1 MAFEINLI
9 SLFFQASL
17 VVKLVLITLL
27 LISFVSWWFII
38 EKYITFKRAERDIYE
53 FNKIFWTNNDLEK
66 IFTKLQRKEKLI
78 GLEQVFV
85 SGFKEF
91 SKKEK
96 KPPNLDQ
103 IKKILEITISRCEE
117 EFSKRLPFLSTAAS
131 VSPYIGLFGTVWGIM
146 NAFGGLSQLTQVSIT
161 VVAPGISEALIA
173 TALGLFAAIPAL
185 VSYNW
190 NLNKINSFVNEYS
203 NFSEELIIFFLTKL
217 MRAKN
222 PKKYLA
228 EINVIPYVDIMLVL
242 LLIFMVTAPF
252 IIQGINVD
260 LPKVDSAPIDDFE
273 NNSLTIS
280 INSSG
285 KYYLE
290 LDTFKDQELTLE
302 KIENELKKIIT
313 SNKVEVFIR
322 ADSQVIFDDV
332 AKLMSSLQKLK
343 PNSINFLTEPKND

>member
-1 MAFEINLI
+1 MI
-9 SLFFQASL
+9 
-17 VVKLVLITLL
+17 
-27 LISFVSWWFII
+27 
-38 EKYITFKRAERDIYE
+38 
-53 FNKIFWTNNDLEK
+53 
-66 IFTKLQRKEKLI
+66 
-78 GLEQVFV
+78 
-85 SGFKEF
+85 
-91 SKKEK
+91 
-96 KPPNLDQ
+96 
-103 IKKILEITISRCEE
+103 
-117 EFSKRLPFLSTAAS
+117 
-131 VSPYIGLFGTVWGIM
+131 
-146 NAFGGLSQLTQVSIT
+146 
-161 VVAPGISEALIA
+161 
-173 TALGLFAAIPAL
+173 
-185 VSYNW
+185 
-190 NLNKINSFVNEYS
+190 
-203 NFSEELIIFFLTKL
+203 
-217 MRAKN
+217 AKN

-332 AKLMSSLQKLK
+332 AKLMASLQKLK

>member
-1 MAFEINLI
+1 
-9 SLFFQASL
+9 
-17 VVKLVLITLL
+17 
-27 LISFVSWWFII
+27 
-38 EKYITFKRAERDIYE
+38 
-53 FNKIFWTNNDLEK
+53 
-66 IFTKLQRKEKLI
+66 
-78 GLEQVFV
+78 
-85 SGFKEF
+85 
-91 SKKEK
+91 
-96 KPPNLDQ
+96 
-103 IKKILEITISRCEE
+103 
-117 EFSKRLPFLSTAAS
+117 
-131 VSPYIGLFGTVWGIM
+131 
-146 NAFGGLSQLTQVSIT
+146 
-161 VVAPGISEALIA
+161 
-173 TALGLFAAIPAL
+173 
-185 VSYNW
+185 
-190 NLNKINSFVNEYS
+190 
-203 NFSEELIIFFLTKL
+203 

-260 LPKVDSAPIDDFE
+260 LPKVDLAPIDDFE

-290 LDTFKDQELTLE
+290 LDTFKDQELTLD

>member
-1 MAFEINLI
+1 
-9 SLFFQASL
+9 
-17 VVKLVLITLL
+17 
-27 LISFVSWWFII
+27 
-38 EKYITFKRAERDIYE
+38 
-53 FNKIFWTNNDLEK
+53 
-66 IFTKLQRKEKLI
+66 
-78 GLEQVFV
+78 
-85 SGFKEF
+85 
-91 SKKEK
+91 
-96 KPPNLDQ
+96 
-103 IKKILEITISRCEE
+103 
-117 EFSKRLPFLSTAAS
+117 
-131 VSPYIGLFGTVWGIM
+131 
-146 NAFGGLSQLTQVSIT
+146 
-161 VVAPGISEALIA
+161 
-173 TALGLFAAIPAL
+173 
-185 VSYNW
+185 
-190 NLNKINSFVNEYS
+190 
-203 NFSEELIIFFLTKL
+203 

-313 SNKVEVFIR
+313 SNKIEVFIR

-343 PNSINFLTEPKND
+343 PNSINFLTEPEND

>member
-1 MAFEINLI
+1 
-9 SLFFQASL
+9 
-17 VVKLVLITLL
+17 
-27 LISFVSWWFII
+27 
-38 EKYITFKRAERDIYE
+38 
-53 FNKIFWTNNDLEK
+53 
-66 IFTKLQRKEKLI
+66 
-78 GLEQVFV
+78 
-85 SGFKEF
+85 
-91 SKKEK
+91 
-96 KPPNLDQ
+96 
-103 IKKILEITISRCEE
+103 
-117 EFSKRLPFLSTAAS
+117 
-131 VSPYIGLFGTVWGIM
+131 
-146 NAFGGLSQLTQVSIT
+146 
-161 VVAPGISEALIA
+161 
-173 TALGLFAAIPAL
+173 
-185 VSYNW
+185 
-190 NLNKINSFVNEYS
+190 
-203 NFSEELIIFFLTKL
+203 

-242 LLIFMVTAPF
+242 LLVFMVTAPF

-313 SNKVEVFIR
+313 SNKGEVFIR

>member
-1 MAFEINLI
+1 
-9 SLFFQASL
+9 
-17 VVKLVLITLL
+17 
-27 LISFVSWWFII
+27 
-38 EKYITFKRAERDIYE
+38 
-53 FNKIFWTNNDLEK
+53 
-66 IFTKLQRKEKLI
+66 
-78 GLEQVFV
+78 
-85 SGFKEF
+85 
-91 SKKEK
+91 
-96 KPPNLDQ
+96 
-103 IKKILEITISRCEE
+103 
-117 EFSKRLPFLSTAAS
+117 
-131 VSPYIGLFGTVWGIM
+131 
-146 NAFGGLSQLTQVSIT
+146 
-161 VVAPGISEALIA
+161 
-173 TALGLFAAIPAL
+173 
-185 VSYNW
+185 
-190 NLNKINSFVNEYS
+190 
-203 NFSEELIIFFLTKL
+203 

-242 LLIFMVTAPF
+242 LLVFMVTAPF

-290 LDTFKDQELTLE
+290 LDTFKDQELTFE
-302 KIENELKKIIT
+302 RIENELKKIIT
-313 SNKVEVFIR
+313 GNKVEVFIR

>member
-1 MAFEINLI
+1 
-9 SLFFQASL
+9 
-17 VVKLVLITLL
+17 
-27 LISFVSWWFII
+27 
-38 EKYITFKRAERDIYE
+38 
-53 FNKIFWTNNDLEK
+53 
-66 IFTKLQRKEKLI
+66 
-78 GLEQVFV
+78 
-85 SGFKEF
+85 
-91 SKKEK
+91 
-96 KPPNLDQ
+96 
-103 IKKILEITISRCEE
+103 
-117 EFSKRLPFLSTAAS
+117 
-131 VSPYIGLFGTVWGIM
+131 
-146 NAFGGLSQLTQVSIT
+146 
-161 VVAPGISEALIA
+161 
-173 TALGLFAAIPAL
+173 
-185 VSYNW
+185 
-190 NLNKINSFVNEYS
+190 
-203 NFSEELIIFFLTKL
+203 

-343 PNSINFLTEPKND
+343 PNSINFLTEPRND

>member
-1 MAFEINLI
+1 
-9 SLFFQASL
+9 
-17 VVKLVLITLL
+17 
-27 LISFVSWWFII
+27 
-38 EKYITFKRAERDIYE
+38 
-53 FNKIFWTNNDLEK
+53 
-66 IFTKLQRKEKLI
+66 
-78 GLEQVFV
+78 
-85 SGFKEF
+85 
-91 SKKEK
+91 
-96 KPPNLDQ
+96 
-103 IKKILEITISRCEE
+103 
-117 EFSKRLPFLSTAAS
+117 
-131 VSPYIGLFGTVWGIM
+131 
-146 NAFGGLSQLTQVSIT
+146 
-161 VVAPGISEALIA
+161 
-173 TALGLFAAIPAL
+173 
-185 VSYNW
+185 
-190 NLNKINSFVNEYS
+190 
-203 NFSEELIIFFLTKL
+203 

-242 LLIFMVTAPF
+242 LLIFMVPAPF

>member
-1 MAFEINLI
+1 
-9 SLFFQASL
+9 
-17 VVKLVLITLL
+17 
-27 LISFVSWWFII
+27 
-38 EKYITFKRAERDIYE
+38 
-53 FNKIFWTNNDLEK
+53 
-66 IFTKLQRKEKLI
+66 
-78 GLEQVFV
+78 
-85 SGFKEF
+85 
-91 SKKEK
+91 
-96 KPPNLDQ
+96 
-103 IKKILEITISRCEE
+103 
-117 EFSKRLPFLSTAAS
+117 
-131 VSPYIGLFGTVWGIM
+131 
-146 NAFGGLSQLTQVSIT
+146 
-161 VVAPGISEALIA
+161 
-173 TALGLFAAIPAL
+173 
-185 VSYNW
+185 
-190 NLNKINSFVNEYS
+190 
-203 NFSEELIIFFLTKL
+203 

-343 PNSINFLTEPKND
+343 PNSINFLTEPKK

>member
-1 MAFEINLI
+1 
-9 SLFFQASL
+9 
-17 VVKLVLITLL
+17 
-27 LISFVSWWFII
+27 
-38 EKYITFKRAERDIYE
+38 
-53 FNKIFWTNNDLEK
+53 
-66 IFTKLQRKEKLI
+66 
-78 GLEQVFV
+78 
-85 SGFKEF
+85 
-91 SKKEK
+91 
-96 KPPNLDQ
+96 
-103 IKKILEITISRCEE
+103 
-117 EFSKRLPFLSTAAS
+117 
-131 VSPYIGLFGTVWGIM
+131 
-146 NAFGGLSQLTQVSIT
+146 
-161 VVAPGISEALIA
+161 
-173 TALGLFAAIPAL
+173 
-185 VSYNW
+185 
-190 NLNKINSFVNEYS
+190 
-203 NFSEELIIFFLTKL
+203 

-313 SNKVEVFIR
+313 INKVEVFIR

>member
-1 MAFEINLI
+1 
-9 SLFFQASL
+9 
-17 VVKLVLITLL
+17 
-27 LISFVSWWFII
+27 
-38 EKYITFKRAERDIYE
+38 
-53 FNKIFWTNNDLEK
+53 
-66 IFTKLQRKEKLI
+66 
-78 GLEQVFV
+78 
-85 SGFKEF
+85 
-91 SKKEK
+91 
-96 KPPNLDQ
+96 
-103 IKKILEITISRCEE
+103 
-117 EFSKRLPFLSTAAS
+117 
-131 VSPYIGLFGTVWGIM
+131 
-146 NAFGGLSQLTQVSIT
+146 
-161 VVAPGISEALIA
+161 
-173 TALGLFAAIPAL
+173 
-185 VSYNW
+185 
-190 NLNKINSFVNEYS
+190 
-203 NFSEELIIFFLTKL
+203 

-242 LLIFMVTAPF
+242 LLIFMVTTPF

>member
-1 MAFEINLI
+1 
-9 SLFFQASL
+9 
-17 VVKLVLITLL
+17 
-27 LISFVSWWFII
+27 
-38 EKYITFKRAERDIYE
+38 
-53 FNKIFWTNNDLEK
+53 
-66 IFTKLQRKEKLI
+66 
-78 GLEQVFV
+78 
-85 SGFKEF
+85 
-91 SKKEK
+91 
-96 KPPNLDQ
+96 
-103 IKKILEITISRCEE
+103 
-117 EFSKRLPFLSTAAS
+117 
-131 VSPYIGLFGTVWGIM
+131 
-146 NAFGGLSQLTQVSIT
+146 
-161 VVAPGISEALIA
+161 
-173 TALGLFAAIPAL
+173 
-185 VSYNW
+185 
-190 NLNKINSFVNEYS
+190 
-203 NFSEELIIFFLTKL
+203 

-222 PKKYLA
+222 PNKYLA